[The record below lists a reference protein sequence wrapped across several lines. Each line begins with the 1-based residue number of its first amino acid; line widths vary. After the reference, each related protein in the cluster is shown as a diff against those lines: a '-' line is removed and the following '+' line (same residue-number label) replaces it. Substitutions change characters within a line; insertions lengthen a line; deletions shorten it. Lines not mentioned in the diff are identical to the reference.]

1 MINPRK
7 FSEKIALHNQKQAE
21 ETAAFEQIMKEVGL
35 ATRRDNSPCNNNS
48 HISIN
53 GSSLAPCDNNSI
65 YYGGSLPNV
74 NQAQMYKGIIVS
86 NSSALLDN
94 GCPNT
99 GVARTNGWLNTPMSP
114 TKHEINMAK
123 LHQRDFKSHQNM
135 VGIDLQDALYT
146 LNTMK
151 GTSTHDN
158 YIAANKNNNI
168 GNTRH
173 RGSSLS
179 KSSQRARSSHNDR
192 KHNTNRIDC
201 SPYTS
206 PYLSPPSPDSCW
218 RRTNSDSALNQ
229 SSSPAD
235 LSSAETSPDARHF
248 TNTHSN
254 YNANQSHLYF
264 NNGGERNP
272 MNYNTDHNSYTSSSP
287 SPSPKGHVYQNQTN
301 LVRYDNGKANASTA
315 NNHPYINVWDP
326 SFTSY
331 FKYSPHFEVSPK
343 LLRSKT
349 PISQFQTPN
358 KNSTIQNFDDLSTII
373 RLDDRVTTKR
383 KKKKNIHNG
392 KNITTENVIK
402 RYNSTGCMVK
412 QLFTQS
418 PGTNYRVTT
427 NYDIVSPVKSVQ
439 SALTP
444 AGLVKNQQNQSN
456 LSQTYPVGN
465 ITKTKT
471 SSLTGHHGHH
481 NENRVHFNLRP
492 SLLNPSS
499 SSSNMLKLCL
509 SQIYLN
515 KIKHQ
520 NNNLSENMSEVNG
533 LSDRFRSREVPG
545 IKIISTKNNDDFQNN
560 IAMSL
565 NNANNIDFCNNI
577 NDINGSNE
585 CNNTGSLPD
594 LSSLH
599 FPSSLHLSL
608 DNENYIP
615 NSREVSQPLSSPLN
629 FHHMSNNDIGVSS
642 PCNNSQYLN
651 VPSHI
656 NAPIAVNTAQNNFL
670 DNFEKY
676 NITHNINNAMKIE
689 DFKNGPIRN
698 VNGLIGGGIP
708 TNYNYSALPN
718 ENNISPNLSYT
729 LDFDIN
735 INKNS
740 PTQINSSSLNPSN
753 TSLYQTYA
761 QNNDQHFGSR
771 DKSRSFATLYE
782 PINDFPIQS
791 YNSSTGYLAISGSTN
806 VHNYNPTFSSYN
818 SSNEED
824 INKDPMMSD
833 FSSYY
838 SPSASTTGR
847 NFNRQH
853 HPFTRSTNYAMA
865 QTIDFSPCQK
875 LLSASYNEQKFLDRY
890 ASGNSEFN
898 DNNFANE
905 QFMSTSYRRAKSQE
919 NNLNRIN
926 ERSNDSY
933 LTPQSCAFRF
943 NNHSLT
949 NSHSH
954 ILLKNDNSD
963 KLTLNSGMMHDF
975 DNSTTHSLGNHN
987 TVAPDMLVP
996 PCASLSNLSSY
1007 YGSTSNLESFLIPA
1021 ATLSSFSSQDEMFH
1035 LKTSNFNSKYS
1046 RSSPARNEVN
1056 ATLEMSGMDY
1066 INNDSAILGDILMNN
1081 SMDDDINM
1089 KIGGNN
1095 VNIIDD
1101 RYDSIAQDIVLDNM
1115 TNDQQSNSSIL
1126 NVDDFLD
1133 KINHESVKINGI
1145 STNVKFMDNESK
1157 SKYLFPNESN
1167 NESPMPP
1174 ETNDKELNF
1183 LEGESQTYMQNHIP
1197 HIILTEVN
1205 EKFSSNTSDNNIFSP
1220 VETYTINNSS
1230 EVNPLYE
1237 LGF

>member
-326 SFTSY
+326 SFTS
-331 FKYSPHFEVSPK
+331 
-343 LLRSKT
+343 
-349 PISQFQTPN
+349 
-358 KNSTIQNFDDLSTII
+358 
-373 RLDDRVTTKR
+373 
-383 KKKKNIHNG
+383 
-392 KNITTENVIK
+392 
-402 RYNSTGCMVK
+402 
-412 QLFTQS
+412 
-418 PGTNYRVTT
+418 
-427 NYDIVSPVKSVQ
+427 
-439 SALTP
+439 
-444 AGLVKNQQNQSN
+444 
-456 LSQTYPVGN
+456 
-465 ITKTKT
+465 
-471 SSLTGHHGHH
+471 
-481 NENRVHFNLRP
+481 
-492 SLLNPSS
+492 
-499 SSSNMLKLCL
+499 
-509 SQIYLN
+509 
-515 KIKHQ
+515 HQ